1 MKYSLE
7 TLHYLPYFRKQNML
21 IHIHASSRFILIMI
35 GQVLKIKEKTSGIN
49 QKMDFKLQVY
59 NFVCMP
65 NFQVPKPISTKV
77 VVTFYLILRNE
88 FQPFPAKTRPLIA

>member
-1 MKYSLE
+1 
-7 TLHYLPYFRKQNML
+7 
-21 IHIHASSRFILIMI
+21 
-35 GQVLKIKEKTSGIN
+35 
-49 QKMDFKLQVY
+49 MDLKLQVC

-88 FQPFPAKTRPLIA
+88 FQPFTMKKAGLRLADSLEQPIRGLVFGGKWQEFISLSQIKVTSTTLVNDNTIY